1 MFGWLSLAADSASRM
16 KRCTLA
22 RLPVNSGRSTFTAMR
37 RDSFR
42 SVAANTCANPPSPS
56 SCSTRK
62 FGPSAVW
69 SFFARSFCS
78 SSCVASEESASTV
91 GASGFGVPQEGQK
104 A

>member
-1 MFGWLSLAADSASRM
+1 M
-16 KRCTLA
+16 KRWTLA
-22 RLPVNSGRSTFTAMR
+22 RLPVNSGRSTLIAIR

-62 FGPSAVW
+62 FGPSAAC
-69 SFFARSFCS
+69 SFFASSFCS
-78 SSCVASEESASTV
+78 SSWVASSESTGAV